1 MTRQNAIQYA
11 TACKNAYARGEQKP
25 NREQWEV
32 LHGVPHQPETID
44 KYTRSQ
50 YAIACRQAYAR
61 GQQKPNFEE
70 WKNIYYNYGTI
81 NNIEPTRP
89 AQPEKAISKNTTQII
104 KDNARRQEKALKQ
117 INITIKNVCD
127 QMDILDDF
135 FKDLSDKHPEYK
147 TYHKLSDYILGSIC
161 DIQEKLQTL

>member
-1 MTRQNAIQYA
+1 MTRQNMIKYA
-11 TACKNAYARGEQKP
+11 TACKQAYAKGQTKP
-25 NREQWEV
+25 NREEWERMNTT
-32 LHGVPHQPETID
+32 PTTID
-44 KYTRSQ
+44 KFTRSQ
-50 YAIACRQAYAR
+50 YAIACKQAYAR
-61 GQQKPNFEE
+61 GQNKPNFEE

-81 NNIEPTRP
+81 NNIEPLR
-89 AQPEKAISKNTTQII
+89 AKEPEKAIASTTQTI

-117 INITIKNVCD
+117 LNITIQNVCH

-135 FKDLSDKHPEYK
+135 FHDLALRHPEYQ

>member
-1 MTRQNAIQYA
+1 MTRQTIIRYA
-11 TACKNAYARGEQKP
+11 TACKEAYARGQAKP
-25 NREQWEV
+25 NREEWERMNA
-32 LHGVPHQPETID
+32 VPTTID
-44 KYTRSQ
+44 NFTRSQ
-50 YAIACRQAYAR
+50 YAIACKQAYAR
-61 GQQKPNFEE
+61 GQNKPNFEE
-70 WKNIYYNYGTI
+70 WKNVYYNYGTI
-81 NNIEPTRP
+81 NNIEPLRP
-89 AQPEKAISKNTTQII
+89 NKPEKAATNSTTQLI